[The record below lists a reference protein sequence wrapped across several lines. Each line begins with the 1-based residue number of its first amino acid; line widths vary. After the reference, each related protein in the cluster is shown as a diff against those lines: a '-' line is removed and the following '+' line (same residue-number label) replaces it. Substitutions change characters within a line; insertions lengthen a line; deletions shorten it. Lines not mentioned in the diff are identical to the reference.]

1 MLVFN
6 KYYIVM
12 KLEELIQSDLLAATK
27 EKNTVKVETLRL
39 VKTEIMKAKTAPG
52 FKEDEF
58 NDDSVLKIM
67 QKMCKER
74 EETAEIY
81 FANGREDLANK
92 ELSEKNIISEYLP
105 KQATNEEVEAIVK
118 SIICE
123 VGASSIKDMG
133 KVMKLATAE
142 LGSRSDG
149 KTISTI
155 VKECLNK

>member
-81 FANGREDLANK
+81 LANGREDLANK
-92 ELSEKNIISEYLP
+92 ELGEKNIISEYLP

-123 VGASSIKDMG
+123 VGANSIKDMG

-155 VKECLNK
+155 VKNCLSK

>member
-12 KLEELIQSDLLAATK
+12 KLEELIQSDLLSATK

-81 FANGREDLANK
+81 LANGREDLANK
-92 ELSEKNIISEYLP
+92 ELGEKNIISEYLP

-123 VGASSIKDMG
+123 VGANSIKDMG

-155 VKECLNK
+155 VKNCLSK